1 MASIK
6 IDLNNPGFQSDLFG
20 LEKNEQLA
28 LIKTLK
34 KIHKLTW
41 SELYSDHGLKW
52 EAILSKKTK
61 SGERIYTFR
70 FSQKYRAVALRQ
82 DEFLRLLTLHADHD
96 SAYNK

>member
-1 MASIK
+1 MATIK
-6 IDLNNPGFQSDLFG
+6 IDLNNPEFQSDLFG

-52 EAILSKKTK
+52 EAVLSKKTK
-61 SGERIYTFR
+61 TGERIYTFR
-70 FSQKYRAVALRQ
+70 FSQKYRAAALRQ
-82 DEFLRLLTLHADHD
+82 EDFLRLLTLHVDHD
-96 SAYNK
+96 SAYK

>member
-6 IDLNNPGFQSDLFG
+6 IDLNNPAFQSDLFG

-52 EAILSKKTK
+52 EAILSKKAK

-82 DEFLRLLTLHADHD
+82 DEFLRLLTLHSDHD
-96 SAYNK
+96 SAYK